1 MSGMDGYE
9 FFQACQKDYPHLP
22 FIIMTGLPDKKKLIQ
37 MAQSGLS
44 HVLLKPFKIEELLER
59 IESVLSLK
67 DQAA

>member
-1 MSGMDGYE
+1 MS